1 MAQTSGKDIRNQLQ
15 QRGQNAPDVA
25 LSFNDMMKQELK
37 KVFPA
42 IKSVVPSH
50 MTPERM
56 ARIAL
61 TTISRTPALAE
72 CSPAS
77 IVGAVMNCA
86 ILGLEPNLIGHAY
99 LVPFY
104 NSKTRCKE
112 AQFVIGYKGYIDLV
126 RRTGDVSSIYA
137 HEVCQKD
144 EFDYCYGL
152 KKDLHH
158 KPAEGERGPVT
169 HYYACYHLKDGAY
182 DFVVMTRDEVEAHRD
197 KYSKAKQFG
206 PWVDNFDEMA
216 KKTCIRR
223 LIKFMPI
230 SIEVAEQ
237 LAKDE
242 AVLKPKR
249 DNGIEST
256 DIFDVDYSDVP
267 PADEVQEDPQEM
279 PQEKTKKEQ
288 PQDTLL

>member
-15 QRGQNAPDVA
+15 QRGQNAPAAA

-37 KVFPA
+37 KAFPA
-42 IKSVVPSH
+42 IKSVVPNH

-72 CSPAS
+72 CTPAS
-77 IVGAVMNCA
+77 IIGAVMNCA

-104 NSKTRCKE
+104 NNKTKSRE

-144 EFDYCYGL
+144 EFEYWYGL
-152 KKDLHH
+152 KKDLKH
-158 KPAEGERGPVT
+158 KPSEGNRGDVT

-182 DFVVMTRDEVEAHRD
+182 DFVVMTRAEVEAHRD

-216 KKTCIRR
+216 KKTCIRK

-242 AVLKPKR
+242 AVLTPRK
-249 DNGIEST
+249 DNGIESS
-256 DIFDVDYSDVP
+256 DIFDVEFSDISAP
-267 PADEVQEDPQEM
+267 TEEVEPIPQRED
-279 PQEKTKKEQ
+279 K
-288 PQDTLL
+288 DTLL